1 MKLTNG
7 VFRVVEQ
14 PHRENNRDH
23 YFDRRENENKYLG
36 DASLTLFGSQFDV
49 NQTSR
54 RAARLEVSW
63 LAVLLV

>member
-49 NQTSR
+49 N
-54 RAARLEVSW
+54 
-63 LAVLLV
+63 